1 MSQERNDDML
11 TRRMNS
17 GRREDQPSDPDAT
30 VEFSPLD
37 EEQAAAPRE
46 SGGHVAEKPAMFSD
60 EEWALISGTPAPG
73 GEADAP
79 QAAAGGSKGDSD
91 TREVVVPD
99 ESRGPGVI
107 GIIGT
112 IWIMLTVPFVLAA
125 IAVRAIASPLFLRFE
140 YFWRPGFPA
149 DEYGF
154 TADDRQ
160 HYGSYVVD
168 YLHNFDG
175 GRYLSDVVTPDGA
188 PLFLSSEVA
197 HMQDVKALVSLLYLV
212 AIVMAI
218 VAIVFM
224 LLMTRRRRGAL
235 RPGLLLGGAFTLLLF
250 AALAVVAVIDW
261 ERFFGGFHRLFFPG
275 GNWEFYMDDSLIRL
289 FPPAFWVDA
298 GIGAAAIVAILAIA
312 LIVTSIPRRARSRN
326 S

>member
-1 MSQERNDDML
+1 MSQDSNDDML

-17 GRREDQPSDPDAT
+17 GRREDQAQDPDAT

-37 EEQAAAPRE
+37 DNDASARGRE
-46 SGGHVAEKPAMFSD
+46 AGDHVAEKPAMFSD
-60 EEWALISGTPAPG
+60 EEWAVITGAPAAS
-73 GEADAP
+73 E
-79 QAAAGGSKGDSD
+79 GSKATRAESDGD

-99 ESRGPGVI
+99 ERRGPGVL
-107 GIIGT
+107 GVIGT

-125 IAVRAIASPLFLRFE
+125 LAVRAVASPLFLRFE

-160 HYGSYVVD
+160 HYGSYVID

-175 GRYLSDVVTPDGA
+175 GRYLADVVTPDGA
-188 PLFLSSEVA
+188 PVFLSSEVS
-197 HMQDVKALVSLLYLV
+197 HMQDVKALITLLYLV

-224 LLMTRRRRGAL
+224 LLMSRRRQGAL

-250 AALAVVAVIDW
+250 AALAILAVIDW

-275 GNWEFYMDDSLIRL
+275 GNWEFYMNDSLIRL

-298 GIGAAAIVAILAIA
+298 GIAAAGIVAVLAIA
-312 LIVTSIPRRARSRN
+312 LIVLSIPRRRRARAE
-326 S
+326 